1 MSSLIASSLV
11 EDIPRSIRLY
21 ATSWASSSTARDQS
35 NLSTSPHSTAVDD
48 HLMISRID
56 ATSLERLADVASVRR
71 SRRGQGGAVS
81 FYIEA
86 GDLQAEY
93 ERATAAGAT
102 IVDPISERPW
112 GQSEFVLADPDGFW
126 WAVWKQG

>member
-1 MSSLIASSLV
+1 MLAAS
-11 EDIPRSIRLY
+11 
-21 ATSWASSSTARDQS
+21 AG
-35 NLSTSPHSTAVDD
+35 
-48 HLMISRID
+48 
-56 ATSLERLADVASVRR
+56 
-71 SRRGQGGAVS
+71 RRGQGGAVS

-102 IVDPISERPW
+102 IVDPIGERPW